1 MNARLILRVT
11 GKILILEGF
20 LLWLPLIV
28 NLIYRESFFWSFM
41 GPSLGLLA
49 AGGLLQLVRVR
60 SHNLYA
66 KEGLFITALA
76 WLLMSLFGCLPFM
89 LSGEIPVFWDAFF
102 EMVSGFTT
110 TGATVVSDVEAMSH
124 GILFWRS
131 FSHWIGG
138 MGILV
143 FVLAV
148 LPQTGGGTYINLMR
162 AESPGPQVGKLVS
175 KVRFTARILYGIYI
189 VMTLIQIVFLLCGR
203 MPLFDSLITAFG
215 TAGTGGF
222 SCLNNSIAGY
232 DSLYI
237 EIVVTVFM
245 LLFGVNF
252 NFFYLLLIG
261 HFGEAFRC
269 EEVRWYFII
278 VLFSM
283 VVIALNTLGLYG
295 DFWTALR
302 YSSFQVASII
312 TTTGFATW
320 DFALWPTFSKTV
332 LIVLM
337 IIGACAGST
346 GGGIKVCRLVIAGK
360 TMNRE
365 LKLLSRPRSVVGI
378 KFEGKT
384 LDPAVLRGVQT
395 FLAVY
400 MGILFASFLVVSLD
414 GLSLEATFSAV
425 VTTLG
430 NVGPGLAEVGPMSNF
445 SAFSPLS
452 KLVMSF
458 NMLAG
463 RLELFP
469 ILLLFAPST
478 YIKRA

>member
-1 MNARLILRVT
+1 MNARLIVRVT

-20 LLWLPLIV
+20 FLWLPLIV
-28 NLIYRESFFWSFM
+28 NLIYREAYFWAFM
-41 GPSLGLLA
+41 GPSLVMLGAGALLH
-49 AGGLLQLVRVR
+49 LVRVR

-76 WLLMSLFGCLPFM
+76 WVLMSLFGCLPFV

-102 EMVSGFTT
+102 ETVSGFTT
-110 TGATVVSDVEAMSH
+110 TGASILSDVEAVSH
-124 GILFWRS
+124 GMLFWRS
-131 FSHWIGG
+131 FTHWIGG

-148 LPQTGGGTYINLMR
+148 LPQAGGGTYINLMR

-189 VMTLIQIVFLLCGR
+189 AMTVLQIIFLLCGK
-203 MPLFDSLITAFG
+203 MPVFDAFITSFG

-222 SCLNNSIAGY
+222 SSLNLSIGGY
-232 DSLYI
+232 NSLYI

-245 LLFGVNF
+245 LLFGINF
-252 NFFYLLLIG
+252 NVFYLLLIG
-261 HFGEAFRC
+261 HFGEAFNC
-269 EEVRWYFII
+269 EEVRWYFGII
-278 VLFSM
+278 LFSIG
-283 VVIALNTLGLYG
+283 VIALNTLEMYG
-295 DFWTALR
+295 NFWTALR
-302 YSSFQVASII
+302 YSSFQVVSII
-312 TTTGFATW
+312 TTTGFASF
-320 DFALWPTFSKTV
+320 DFNLWPTFSKCV
-332 LIVLM
+332 LVVLM
-337 IIGACAGST
+337 VIGACAGST
-346 GGGIKVCRLVIAGK
+346 GGGIKVSRLIIAGK
-360 TMNRE
+360 AMNRE

-378 KFEGKT
+378 KFEGKP
-384 LDPAVLRGVQT
+384 LDSAVLRGVQT
-395 FLAVY
+395 FLIVY
-400 MGILFASFLVVSLD
+400 SGILLCSFLLVSLD
-414 GLSLEATFSAV
+414 NFSLEATFTAV

-430 NVGPGLAEVGPMSNF
+430 NVGPGFGEIGPMSNF

-452 KLVMSF
+452 KMVLCF

-478 YIKRA
+478 YMKRA

>member
-1 MNARLILRVT
+1 MNARLIVRVT

-20 LLWLPLIV
+20 FLWLPLIV
-28 NLIYRESFFWSFM
+28 NLIYREAYFWAFM
-41 GPSLGLLA
+41 GPSLVMLGAGALLH
-49 AGGLLQLVRVR
+49 LVRVR

-76 WLLMSLFGCLPFM
+76 WVLMSLFGCLPFV

-102 EMVSGFTT
+102 ETVSGFTT
-110 TGATVVSDVEAMSH
+110 TGASILSDVEAVSH
-124 GILFWRS
+124 GMLFWRS
-131 FSHWIGG
+131 FTHWIGG

-148 LPQTGGGTYINLMR
+148 LPQAGGGTYINLMR

-189 VMTLIQIVFLLCGR
+189 AMTVLQIIFLLCGK
-203 MPLFDSLITAFG
+203 MPVFDAFITSFG

-222 SCLNNSIAGY
+222 SSLNLSIGGY
-232 DSLYI
+232 NSLYI

-245 LLFGVNF
+245 LLFGINF
-252 NFFYLLLIG
+252 NVFYLLLIG
-261 HFGEAFRC
+261 HFGEAFKC
-269 EEVRWYFII
+269 EEVRWYFGII
-278 VLFSM
+278 LFSIG
-283 VVIALNTLGLYG
+283 VIALNTLEMYG
-295 DFWTALR
+295 NFWTALR
-302 YSSFQVASII
+302 YSSFQVVSII
-312 TTTGFATW
+312 TTTGFASF
-320 DFALWPTFSKTV
+320 DFNLWPTFSKCV
-332 LIVLM
+332 LVVLM
-337 IIGACAGST
+337 VIGACAGST
-346 GGGIKVCRLVIAGK
+346 GGGIKVSRLIIAGK
-360 TMNRE
+360 AMNRE

-378 KFEGKT
+378 KFEGKP
-384 LDPAVLRGVQT
+384 LDSAVLRGVQT
-395 FLAVY
+395 FLIVY
-400 MGILFASFLVVSLD
+400 SGILLCSFLLVSLD
-414 GLSLEATFSAV
+414 NFSLEATFTAV

-430 NVGPGLAEVGPMSNF
+430 NVGPGFGEIGPMSNF

-452 KLVMSF
+452 KMVLCF

-478 YIKRA
+478 YMKRA